1 MKVADNRKQL
11 KRHIKRSIASNG
23 FAILSVNP
31 PPVFGAN
38 PVNYSYTVG
47 LSHKGLPELF
57 ICGPIPNSVMG
68 AILKNQANAWL
79 REKVAS
85 YEVRTDI
92 VKSTAPDKVMRS
104 NTRLLH
110 GEEAVTKYCVEL
122 KQRAGKGLQVAQV
135 MYPDMANVLP
145 GESDYDTRYRQDLI
159 TVEQSPQRDIMSDI
173 GPRGTSTVAESTQ
186 FMSDVLGG
194 EERPV
199 YPADYQ
205 GPKLSPF
212 DEPSCAAGDLKGNM
226 NLGEHC
232 YTCDSPVVE
241 C

>member
-1 MKVADNRKQL
+1 MKIADNRKQL

-79 REKVAS
+79 REKTAT

-92 VKSTAPDKVMRS
+92 VKSTEPDKLMRS
-104 NTRLLH
+104 SVRLLNAP
-110 GEEAVTKYCVEL
+110 EAVEKYCVEL
-122 KQRAGKGLQVAQV
+122 RQRAPKGLYVAQV
-135 MYPDMANVLP
+135 LYPDMANVLP
-145 GESDYDTRYRQDLI
+145 GEEGYDTRYRQDLI
-159 TVEQSPQRDIMSDI
+159 TVAQTPQRDVMSDI
-173 GPRGTSTVAESTQ
+173 GPRGTSTVAEATQ

-194 EERPV
+194 ETRP
-199 YPADYQ
+199 
-205 GPKLSPF
+205 
-212 DEPSCAAGDLKGNM
+212 EPSCVAGDLKGNV

>member
-1 MKVADNRKQL
+1 MKTADNRKQL

-79 REKVAS
+79 REKTAT

-92 VKSTAPDKVMRS
+92 VKSTEPGKLMRS
-104 NTRLLH
+104 SVRLLNAP
-110 GEEAVTKYCVEL
+110 EAVDKYCVEL
-122 KQRAGKGLQVAQV
+122 RQRAPKGLYVAQV
-135 MYPDMANVLP
+135 LYPDMANVLP
-145 GESDYDTRYRQDLI
+145 GEEGYDTRYRQDLI
-159 TVEQSPQRDIMSDI
+159 TVAQTPQRDIMSDI
-173 GPRGTSTVAESTQ
+173 GPRGTSTVAESIQ
-186 FMSDVLGG
+186 FMSDCLGG
-194 EERPV
+194 EERP
-199 YPADYQ
+199 
-205 GPKLSPF
+205 
-212 DEPSCAAGDLKGNM
+212 EPSCVAGDLKGNV
-226 NLGEHC
+226 NLGEHY